1 MRFIDSNV
9 FIHAILKP
17 TRTLA
22 RHEKEI
28 KEAAKAILKRIE
40 EGETAATTVV
50 HLSEVANILESRTT
64 LATARKILIAIT
76 SNENLTITPTTDSQ
90 YRGALQLSETLN
102 TGINDALAHLTMTQL
117 HIHEIY
123 SFDKHHDN
131 IPQTTRITH

>member
-17 TRTLA
+17 TRKLA
-22 RHEKEI
+22 KHEQEI

-40 EGETAATTVV
+40 QGEKATTTVV

-64 LATARKILIAIT
+64 LITTRKILIAIT
-76 SNENLTITPTTDSQ
+76 SNQNLTITLITDRQ

-102 TGINDALAHLTMTQL
+102 IGINDALAHLIMTEL
-117 HIHEIY
+117 EIHKIY

-131 IPQTTRITH
+131 IPQRKRISK

>member
-17 TRTLA
+17 TRKLA
-22 RHEKEI
+22 KHEQEI

-40 EGETAATTVV
+40 QGEKATTTVV

-64 LATARKILIAIT
+64 LTTSRQILIAIT
-76 SNENLTITPTTDSQ
+76 SNKNLTITPTTDRQ
-90 YRGALQLSETLN
+90 YKGALQLSETLN
-102 TGINDALAHLTMTQL
+102 TGINDALAHLTMTEHQ
-117 HIHEIY
+117 IHEIY

-131 IPQTTRITH
+131 IPQTKRITQ

>member
-22 RHEKEI
+22 RHEQEI

-76 SNENLTITPTTDSQ
+76 SNENLTITPTTARQ

-102 TGINDALAHLTMTQL
+102 TGINDALAQLTMTQL
-117 HIHEIY
+117 HIHDIY
-123 SFDKHHDN
+123 SFDKHHDY